1 DLAAPSR
8 VLEQMLP
15 GLRAFAAAI
24 LVEGDD
30 VVRELH
36 ALGSLQ
42 GSVWAGRDHMIG
54 IYFFTVD
61 WKIRRTGAVTRKNVV
76 VVQFQDRIF
85 VQFKSAGATLPDWA
99 TS

>member
-1 DLAAPSR
+1 
-8 VLEQMLP
+8 
-15 GLRAFAAAI
+15 
-24 LVEGDD
+24 
-30 VVRELH
+30 
-36 ALGSLQ
+36 
-42 GSVWAGRDHMIG
+42 MIG